1 MSVTKIKYH
10 PAFNT
15 RFQKNN
21 LKAQSAK
28 GLNLSDFIQL
38 DYAIKSN
45 PISIL
50 I

>member
-1 MSVTKIKYH
+1 MGVTKIKYH

-15 RFQKNN
+15 HFQKNN
-21 LKAQSAK
+21 LNNQPAK
-28 GLNLSDFIQL
+28 GINLSDFIQL